1 MNFIN
6 EIKEKAKQNIKTIV
20 LPEAQDIRVLQAAS
34 KVMSEGFAKI
44 VLLGNKEDIQSM
56 ASQNGINLDSISIID
71 PLSSDKKDEYAQKL
85 FELRQAKGMT
95 LEKAYETIKNNIY
108 FGTMMIK
115 MGDADGLVSGS
126 ICSTADTLR
135 PSLQI
140 VKTAPDTKLVSSF
153 FVMQVPNCDYGDNG
167 LFLFADCGLNVNP
180 TADELSEI
188 AISTAKTWMNLFGTE
203 PRVAMLSY
211 STLGSAPDVEGQNLK
226 VREATNLVRE
236 KVPNLAI
243 EGEIQLDAAIVPSV
257 ASKKAPESKV
267 AGKANILVFPDLN
280 SGNIGYKLVQRF
292 AKAEAYGPVT
302 QGIAKPVN
310 DLSRGCSSDDI
321 VGVVAITAVQAQ

>member
-1 MNFIN
+1 MSFIDD
-6 EIKEKAKQNIKTIV
+6 IKQKARNNIKTIV
-20 LPEAQDIRVLQAAS
+20 LPEATDIRVLEAAR
-34 KVMSEGFAKI
+34 KVTDEGFAKV
-44 VLLGNKEDIQSM
+44 VLLGNREELKNIASNFSIEDIEV
-56 ASQNGINLDSISIID
+56 IN
-71 PLSSDKKDEYAQKL
+71 PQESDKLETYIQTL

-95 LEKAYETIKNNIY
+95 LEKARETLKNNIY

-126 ICSTADTLR
+126 ICSTSDTLR
-135 PSLQI
+135 PALQI
-140 VKTAPDTKLVSSF
+140 VKTAPNTKLVSSF
-153 FVMQVPNCDYGDNG
+153 FVMQVPNCEYGDNG

-180 TADELSEI
+180 NADELSEI
-188 AISTAKTWMNLFGTE
+188 AISTATTWLNLFGTE

-211 STLGSAPDVEGQNLK
+211 STLGSAPDVEGMNLK

-236 KVPNLAI
+236 KVPNLPI
-243 EGEIQLDAAIVPSV
+243 EGEIQLDAAIVPQV
-257 ASKKAPESKV
+257 ASKKAPDSNV
-267 AGKANILVFPDLN
+267 AGKANILIFPDLN
-280 SGNIGYKLVQRF
+280 AGNIGYKLVQRF
-292 AKAEAYGPVT
+292 AHAEAYGPVT